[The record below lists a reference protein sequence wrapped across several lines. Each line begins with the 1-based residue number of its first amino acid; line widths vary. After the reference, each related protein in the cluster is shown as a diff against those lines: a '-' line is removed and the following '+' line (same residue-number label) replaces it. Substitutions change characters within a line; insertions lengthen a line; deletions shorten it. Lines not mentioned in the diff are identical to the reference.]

1 MQGRRCGKEQVLAVL
16 QVASQIVWPVVATAM
31 RASQV
36 AGDECITGAVCLVM
50 LAVCTFNIFDV
61 VTQAAHQA
69 ADETGTQCVAKFD

>member
-1 MQGRRCGKEQVLAVL
+1 MQGRQCSKEQVLSIL
-16 QVASQIVWPVVATAM
+16 QVASQVVWPVVATAM

-36 AGDECITGAVCLVM
+36 TGDEGITGAVCLIM

-69 ADETGTQCVAKFD
+69 ADETGTQFVAKFD